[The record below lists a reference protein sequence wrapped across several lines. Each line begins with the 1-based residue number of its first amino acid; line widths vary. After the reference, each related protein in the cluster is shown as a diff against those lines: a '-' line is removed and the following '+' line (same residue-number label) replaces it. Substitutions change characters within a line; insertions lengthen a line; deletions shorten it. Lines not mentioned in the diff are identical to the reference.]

1 MEDQITGKNA
11 DNIKT
16 RILLEMANGP
26 VTPDADKILAQH
38 KIFGLPDFLVN
49 SGGVVV
55 SYFEWLQN
63 QSGYYWEADEVYKR
77 LDKIMT
83 RSFKDVMAKQEEY
96 SKDGT
101 RISTRTAAYAIAVD
115 RVAKAMKYRG
125 WY

>member
-1 MEDQITGKNA
+1 MR
-11 DNIKT
+11 T
-16 RILLEMANGP
+16 RVKPKILLELANGP

-38 KIFGLPDFLVN
+38 KIFSLPDFLVN
-49 SGGVVV
+49 SGGVIV

-63 QSGYYWEADEVYKR
+63 QSGYYWEADEVYKK

-83 RSFKDVMAKQEEY
+83 KSFKDVIAKQEEY
-96 SKDGT
+96 AKGSKK
-101 RISTRTAAYAIAVD
+101 ISTRTAAYMISVD